1 MGKVEFKVECTAAVQ
16 PDFNRAMALYHSFAW
31 DDAMKA
37 FDGIVKADK
46 SCGMAHWGRAMVMLD
61 NPFIWPGNLQPAK
74 LNEIAAALAAART
87 AGLKSQREKD
97 YVEAVAVF
105 VRDHEKVAYP
115 TRLNSFDDAMSKLAA
130 RYRTTRRRRS
140 FPR

>member
-1 MGKVEFKVECTAAVQ
+1 MLRNYASAVQ

-61 NPFIWPGNLQPAK
+61 NPFIWPGNLQPA
-74 LNEIAAALAAART
+74 
-87 AGLKSQREKD
+87 
-97 YVEAVAVF
+97 
-105 VRDHEKVAYP
+105 P
-115 TRLNSFDDAMSKLAA
+115 
-130 RYRTTRRRRS
+130 RTTLRVPLRAATSRGGIFPDPWVGFPLRNVPFLPHRLVETPFPHKCRRKV
-140 FPR
+140 